1 MKLTKSL
8 IFCFLSVL
16 LSVCAQAQD
25 VSNKGKVAGKNGIHI
40 RGVSIL
46 FNGTSNAT
54 SSDRIRSLTIF
65 DSYCGNNSFR
75 ALLV

>member
-1 MKLTKSL
+1 MKLTKLL
-8 IFCFLSVL
+8 IFCFLAVL
-16 LSVCAQAQD
+16 FSVCGQAQD
-25 VSNKGKVAGKNGIHI
+25 VYSKEKVLDKNGIHI

-75 ALLV
+75 VLLV